1 MNLGQSLSVCLYEL
15 VRNGKTKSA
24 APPEYVEPAT
34 AGEVERITGM
44 LFHVIRASG
53 YTDPRSTA
61 ATEENVRRLVRRL
74 NLPARDVEFW
84 LGILRQIIW
93 KVDSGGGSKP

>member
-1 MNLGQSLSVCLYEL
+1 MKQIFRRIRSSRPLTLRRHVAYCN
-15 VRNGKTKSA
+15 A
-24 APPEYVEPAT
+24 PAT

-44 LFHVIRASG
+44 LFCVLRASG
-53 YTDPRSTA
+53 YTDPRRIA

-84 LGILRQIIW
+84 LGILRQITW
-93 KVDSGGGSKP
+93 KVDSGGRAKS